1 MFAWYSLYENKVP
14 FTKLFQASPCW
25 HQLKCLVFIKSKN
38 TVSKLCDYISFF
50 WIRIIFWITV
60 TFVVIVKI
68 VKLKTL
74 YLFSFSM
81 ILFKKYPLNSP
92 INNGLIRITNLVF
105 TNISQLKKKT
115 SFYWTKKHFFSVEKM
130 KTNVTRYWRRKL
142 VETRLVDS

>member
-1 MFAWYSLYENKVP
+1 MFARTSLYENKVL
-14 FTKLFQASPCW
+14 FTKPFQASPCW
-25 HQLKCLVFIKSKN
+25 HKLKCLVFIKSKN

-50 WIRIIFWITV
+50 WIRIIFWLTV
-60 TFVVIVKI
+60 TFVVIFKI
-68 VKLKTL
+68 VKLETL

-142 VETRLVDS
+142 VKTRLVDS